1 MNTLTQ
7 LPPLSLYIH
16 LPWCI
21 QKCPYCDFNSHSI
34 RQNELNETAY
44 IQALINDLQT
54 ELPNIWGRSINSI
67 FIGGGTPS
75 LFQAASIDKLMSH
88 IRALVKLSP
97 QAEIT
102 LEANPGT
109 FEREKFQ
116 GFKDAGINR
125 LSIGVQSFQDK
136 QLQAIGRVHNSQEA
150 KRAIEYA
157 MNIFERVNIDLMYA
171 LPEQTIQAATQ
182 DIQTAVSLGVP
193 HISAYQ
199 LTLEP
204 NTAFGHTP
212 PNHLPSDELSQDIEE
227 AVHQALFQAAYQRY
241 EISAFTK
248 TAHQQSQHNLNYWQF
263 GDYIGIGAG
272 AHGKISY
279 ATHIERTTRTRSPK
293 DYLTAMHN
301 NPTQAITRQKIATK
315 DLPAEFMMNALRLT
329 DGVPSQ
335 SFTER
340 TGISLAQIAK
350 PLTLATQKKL
360 LDKDPRFLR
369 PTALG
374 QRFLNDLI
382 ELFL

>member
-1 MNTLTQ
+1 
-7 LPPLSLYIH
+7 
-16 LPWCI
+16 
-21 QKCPYCDFNSHSI
+21 
-34 RQNELNETAY
+34 
-44 IQALINDLQT
+44 
-54 ELPNIWGRSINSI
+54 
-67 FIGGGTPS
+67 
-75 LFQAASIDKLMSH
+75 
-88 IRALVKLSP
+88 
-97 QAEIT
+97 
-102 LEANPGT
+102 
-109 FEREKFQ
+109 
-116 GFKDAGINR
+116 
-125 LSIGVQSFQDK
+125 
-136 QLQAIGRVHNSQEA
+136 
-150 KRAIEYA
+150 
-157 MNIFERVNIDLMYA
+157 
-171 LPEQTIQAATQ
+171 
-182 DIQTAVSLGVP
+182 
-193 HISAYQ
+193 
-199 LTLEP
+199 
-204 NTAFGHTP
+204 
-212 PNHLPSDELSQDIEE
+212 
-227 AVHQALFQAAYQRY
+227 

-293 DYLTAMHN
+293 DYLAAMHN